1 MRVDLVAIHKVR
13 IQVEGGGSH
22 DESVRVRTGG
32 GGLKPSEYVHIST
45 VYFPF
50 LKIFEKEKMKMIDI
64 MEVSLTLHLNS

>member
-1 MRVDLVAIHKVR
+1 M
-13 IQVEGGGSH
+13 
-22 DESVRVRTGG
+22 RVRTGG
-32 GGLKPSEYVHIST
+32 GGLKPSEYVRIST